1 MLHILIAERGVA
13 EHEKAGRRND
23 EMEQAENPGH
33 SAQYYYL
40 ASRQTMPAGLAN
52 TKVDQRSK

>member
-23 EMEQAENPGH
+23 EMEQAENLGH
-33 SAQYYYL
+33 GAQYYYL
-40 ASRQTMPAGLAN
+40 ANKQTMPAGLAN